1 MELERAELETV
12 LQSPLFARSPTLARL
27 LSHLCERMFAGES
40 DQIKE
45 YSIAVDVFS
54 RPESFDQ
61 EVNSL
66 VRVQANRLRKR
77 LAEFYSTEGAS
88 HRLHITIPVGQYVPV
103 FEVASEEIRANSAG
117 RTEIKNGPGLPVTC
131 RTGRI
136 LAMIGILLLLV
147 GGGFL
152 VRRGLPRHAVVPV
165 APRTAIA
172 VDSPVGL
179 PVGDEIRI
187 LAGGTRSYVDRS
199 GKQWSADVYATGGT
213 TERSAAAY
221 IWRTQDP
228 TIYRTSRQGDFS
240 YNIPLKPGTYELRL
254 HFAETFYG
262 PEDAGGAGEGSR
274 RMTVTANG
282 KPLLS
287 DFDVFADA
295 GGRTADVRVF
305 PDIQTAEDRILHL
318 NFSSTMGGRAMV
330 SAIEVLPGARGQ
342 IRPVRI
348 VARDVPYYSEDSRW
362 FSADMHF
369 KGGQLRTAEDSA
381 AGTDDPELYTTER
394 WGHFSYVV
402 PVAPGKYAVTLYF
415 IERQFRTHPSESSP
429 GADAGSRVFNV
440 FCNRKLLVS
449 GLNILEEVGENR
461 ALVRTFTGLEPNAQG
476 KLLLEFEPTHNYATV
491 SAIEVVRQ

>member
-1 MELERAELETV
+1 MELERAELEAV
-12 LQSPLFARSPTLARL
+12 LQSPLFVRSPTLARL

-61 EVNSL
+61 ELNSL

-103 FEVASEEIRANSAG
+103 FEVAGEEMRTDSVG
-117 RTEIKNGPGLPVTC
+117 RDKATKTFGRGADWVAW
-131 RTGRI
+131 RI
-136 LAMIGILLLLV
+136 LVMVGILLLMV

-152 VRRGLPRHAVVPV
+152 ARRLSRGHAVLPV
-165 APRTAIA
+165 APRMASA
-172 VDSPVGL
+172 VESPVGL

-199 GKQWSADVYATGGT
+199 GKQWSADVYLTGGT

-221 IWRTQDP
+221 LWRTQDP
-228 TIYRTSRQGDFS
+228 TIYRASRQGDFS
-240 YNIPLKPGTYELRL
+240 YNVPLKPGTYELRL

-287 DFDVFADA
+287 DFDVFTDA
-295 GGRTADVRVF
+295 GGGRIADVHVF
-305 PDIQTAEDRILHL
+305 PDIQTAEDGMLHL

-362 FSADMHF
+362 FSADMYF
-369 KGGQLRTAEDSA
+369 KGGQLRTAEDNA

-394 WGHFSYVV
+394 WGHFSYVI

-415 IERQFRTHPSESSP
+415 IERQYRAHPGESSP

-440 FCNRKLLVS
+440 FCNRKLLV
-449 GLNILEEVGENR
+449 GV
-461 ALVRTFTGLEPNAQG
+461 
-476 KLLLEFEPTHNYATV
+476 
-491 SAIEVVRQ
+491 